1 MKPNYEDSTTNLA
14 CSILKYFEVPY
25 YHNTIS
31 DVDNALKDNP
41 KNVVLILFDGMGY
54 NLINRILP
62 SDSFIRQN
70 MIRKISSVAPS
81 TTTAATTSMLSGLNP
96 SEHCWL
102 GWNTYIEPIDKI
114 ITLYTNK
121 EKDSEE
127 ESAADYYIPDKYMPY
142 RNLKEQIDAGK
153 YSASII
159 FPFGNYTVYDEYSL
173 NDMSKKILE
182 ECNKEGKRY
191 IYVYHEDPDSTM
203 HKTGTRSDET
213 IRAFYKID
221 KCLKRLDKNLKD
233 TLLIVTADHGHMDST
248 PFIITDYPDF
258 YNTLDG
264 NVSIEARFCS
274 FKVKDDKKE
283 EFEQLF
289 NKYFGDYF
297 VLKTKDEIINEG
309 WFGPGHEHELFRSAL
324 GDYFALANSDKFFIY
339 KLKEGEEE
347 IVLKS
352 THAGITPDEMEVPL
366 VLKRYK

>member
-1 MKPNYEDSTTNLA
+1 MRPNYEDSTTNLA

-41 KNVVLILFDGMGY
+41 KNVVLILYDGMGY

-114 ITLYTNK
+114 ITLFTNK

-153 YSASII
+153 YSASIV
-159 FPFGNYTVYDEYSL
+159 FPFGDHIVY
-173 NDMSKKILE
+173 NDRSFSEMNEKILE

-191 IYVYHEDPDSTM
+191 IYAYHEYPDSIM
-203 HKTGTRSDET
+203 HMTGTKSDET
-213 IRAFYKID
+213 INTFYEID
-221 KCLKRLDKNLKD
+221 DSLKDLSSKLKD

-258 YNTLDG
+258 YDTLNG
-264 NVSIEARFCS
+264 NVFLEARFCS
-274 FKVKDDKKE
+274 FNVKDDKRK
-283 EFEQLF
+283 EFEELF
-289 NKYFGDYF
+289 KKYFGKYF

-309 WFGPGHEHELFRSAL
+309 WFGPGQEHELFRSAL

-339 KLKEGEEE
+339 KLKEGEED

-366 VLKRYK
+366 VMRRIK